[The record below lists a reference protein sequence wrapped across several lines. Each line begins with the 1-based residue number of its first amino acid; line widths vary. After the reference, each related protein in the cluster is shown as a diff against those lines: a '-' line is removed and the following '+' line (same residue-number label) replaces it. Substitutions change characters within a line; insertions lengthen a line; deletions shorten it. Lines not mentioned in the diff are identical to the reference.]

1 MAGNHGKQLDKRGI
15 MTIERFSV
23 ATYGSA
29 RIVHAPV
36 VRAGNWVFGTGLRA
50 VDASGQLDQG
60 VLRTGRPLD
69 APPKAEREAAYI
81 FSAMQRQL
89 QAAGS
94 DLSRVA
100 RLDQYYP
107 DWPAVD
113 PYHCAR
119 KAAMKGK
126 VSPSTSVL
134 VEGLLNT
141 DADMDIQ
148 VMAATAD
155 SGFEV
160 GPVASPTLGAPKE
173 SGYSPCLRAGDLIF
187 VAGQLARDSSG
198 NIAPEARVPDTQ
210 LWKGTR
216 IKLETDYLIRER
228 LVPAL
233 EAGGSELGL
242 ILKAQV
248 YLGHEADL
256 PAFLQVWEQAF
267 GGKAPPTTIVPVRH
281 PAFGTRDATLEVN
294 VIAAHAS
301 ARDRMVDIDCDVEL
315 ISRNMVPA
323 RRFDDLLFCAGL
335 MAIDRDGLA
344 PAARISAGT
353 PYFDDSTGA
362 QMADILEKA
371 GKIFAAAGS
380 DLNNVVRALHFQT
393 DLSTFSNAYE
403 KWRMVIGDVG
413 LPFSSVQVNPSL
425 FVPGAELIVDLIG
438 YVSVSTK
445 E

>member
-1 MAGNHGKQLDKRGI
+1 
-15 MTIERFSV
+15 MTIERFSTV
-23 ATYGSA
+23 SYGSA
-29 RIVHAPV
+29 RIVHVPV

-50 VDASGQLDQG
+50 VDELGRLDQG
-60 VLRTGRPLD
+60 VLRPDRPLD
-69 APPKAEREAAYI
+69 TPPKAEREAAFI
-81 FSAMQRQL
+81 FKAMQRQL
-89 QAAGS
+89 QQAGT

-107 DWPAVD
+107 DWRAVD

-134 VEGLLNT
+134 VDGLLNT

-148 VMAATAD
+148 VMAATSD

-160 GPVASPTLGAPKE
+160 APVVSPTLGAPAE

-187 VAGQLARDSSG
+187 VAGQLARDSTG
-198 NIAPEARVPDTQ
+198 NIAPQARVPDTQ

-216 IKLETDYLIRER
+216 IKLEADYLIRER

-233 EAGGSELGL
+233 IAGGSEMSL

-248 YLGHEADL
+248 YLSHEADL
-256 PAFLQVWEQAF
+256 PAFWQVWERAF
-267 GGKAPPTTIVPVRH
+267 DGKVPPTTIVPVRH

-294 VIAAHAS
+294 VIAAHSS
-301 ARDRMVDIDCDVEL
+301 ARERVVDIDCDVEL
-315 ISRNMVPA
+315 ICPNMLAA
-323 RRFDDLLFCAGL
+323 RRFDELLFCSGL
-335 MAIDRDGLA
+335 MALDRDGLA
-344 PAARISAGT
+344 PSAKVSAGT

-371 GKIFAAAGS
+371 ARIFAAAGS

-403 KWRMVIGDVG
+403 KWRNLIGDVG

-438 YVSVSTK
+438 YVSVPTK